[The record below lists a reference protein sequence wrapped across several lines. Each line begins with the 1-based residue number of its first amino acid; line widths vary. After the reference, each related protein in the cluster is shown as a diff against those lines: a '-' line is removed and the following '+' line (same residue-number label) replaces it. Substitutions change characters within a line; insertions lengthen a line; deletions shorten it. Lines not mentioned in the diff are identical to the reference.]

1 VKRKPAGARESG
13 QDIGEP
19 VQASHAARDEA
30 LPSRTDILAF
40 ITRER
45 ELLGAK
51 APGKIGKREV
61 ARAFN
66 VKGPARIALK
76 RMLKDLEADGAIERR
91 RKSLHKPGLL
101 PVVVLADM
109 IARDGDGDLLAAP
122 AEWDMS
128 QGPAPQILV
137 LAKTRQKPGPPAPF
151 PGDRALMRVE
161 RVPGAEPG
169 EPAYTGRVIKLLP
182 RAKTQVLGIFRTD
195 PRGGGR
201 IMPIDKKNVNRGEL
215 SVGPGDE
222 GAARHGDL
230 VAVEVLRT
238 GRLGLPAAKVR
249 ERLGAVDNERAI
261 SLIAIHAHQIPHVF
275 DPEVIAEAARARPAT
290 MAHREDWRAIPLVT
304 IDPVDAKDHDDA
316 VHAERDPDPANP
328 GGFIL
333 RVAIADVAAYAR
345 PGAALDREAQER
357 GNSVYFPDR
366 VVPMLPERISNDL
379 CSLRPNEDRPALAAR
394 IVVGVDGHKL
404 SHSFHRVMMRS
415 AAKLSYAQTQGLID
429 HGPDEAMGPLH
440 AAVLVPLYEAY
451 AALKI
456 ARDKRGP
463 LDLDLPERKITLDEK
478 GAVKSISTPPRLDSH
493 RLIEEFMILANVA
506 AAEVLEANR
515 QAFIYRVH
523 DKPSVE
529 KLNNLAEFL
538 VSIGIKPG
546 KGQVLRAAQF
556 NGILARV
563 KGTDNEHLVNE
574 VVLRTQ
580 AQAEY
585 AIENYGHFGLNLRR
599 YAHFTSPIRRYADL
613 IVHRALISALDLGP
627 DGLASITNEELAEI
641 AAKISA
647 AERRAM
653 AAERETS
660 ERLIAAH
667 LAGQIGAAFQG
678 RISGATSAGLFVKL
692 DETGADGF
700 IPAAMLGDDYFRHD
714 PARHALIGSR
724 TGQMHRLGDIVT
736 VRLVEAAPL
745 AGALRFEL
753 VSETAPRQTRPRPA
767 KAKRSPRRE
776 SRPDFGS
783 PYSRRADCGAAKR

>member
-1 VKRKPAGARESG
+1 MKKAAGAKDSG
-13 QDIGEP
+13 QIVEDGTRAP
-19 VQASHAARDEA
+19 DRSRDGG
-30 LPSRTDILAF
+30 LPSKDEILAF
-40 ITRER
+40 IARER
-45 ELLGAK
+45 DGSGGK
-51 APGKIGKREV
+51 AQAKIGKREI

-66 VKGPARIALK
+66 VKGPAKIALK
-76 RMLKDLEADGAIERR
+76 GMLKDLEADGAIERR

-101 PVVVLADM
+101 PGVVLADM
-109 IARDGDGDLLAAP
+109 IARDRDGDLLATP
-122 AEWDMS
+122 AEWDIG

-137 LAKTRQKPGPPAPF
+137 MAKARQNRGMPAPA

-161 RVPGAEPG
+161 LVQCAEPG
-169 EPAYTGRVIKLLP
+169 EPAYTGRIVKLLP
-182 RAKTQVLGIFRTD
+182 RGKTQVLGIFRAGM
-195 PRGGGR
+195 RGGGR
-201 IMPIDKKNVNRGEL
+201 IVPIDKKNVSRGEL
-215 SVGPGDE
+215 SVSPGDE
-222 GAARHGDL
+222 GPARDGDL

-249 ERLGAVDNERAI
+249 ERLGALDNERAI

-275 DPEVIAEAARARPAT
+275 GPEVIAQAERARPAT

-345 PGAALDREAQER
+345 PGTALDREAQDR

-394 IVVGVDGHKL
+394 VVIAADGHKL
-404 SHSFHRVMMRS
+404 SHGFHRVMMRS
-415 AAKLSYAQTQGLID
+415 AAKLSYAQAQAAID

-440 AAVLVPLYEAY
+440 GSVLVPLYEAY
-451 AALKI
+451 SALKI

-463 LDLDLPERKITLDEK
+463 LDLDLLERKITLDDK
-478 GAVKSISTPPRLDSH
+478 GAVKSIATPPRLDSH

-506 AAEVLEANR
+506 AAETLEAKH

-523 DKPSVE
+523 DEPSLE
-529 KLNNLAEFL
+529 KLYNLAEFL
-538 VSIGIKPG
+538 ASIGIKVA

-556 NGILARV
+556 NGVLARV

-613 IVHRALISALDLGP
+613 IVHRALISALNLGS
-627 DGLASITNEELAEI
+627 DGSAAIGNEELAEI

-667 LAGQIGAAFQG
+667 LAGQIGAVFQG

-724 TGQMHRLGDIVT
+724 TGEMHRLGDIVT

-753 VSETAPRQTRPRPA
+753 VSETAPPRHGQARPKP
-767 KAKRSPRRE
+767 SVRRATD
-776 SRPDFGS
+776 RPDYGS
-783 PYSRRADCGAAKR
+783 PHARRADRGAAKR

>member
-1 VKRKPAGARESG
+1 MKKSAGARKSG
-13 QDIGEP
+13 QDIAEP
-19 VQASHAARDEA
+19 AQASHAARDEA
-30 LPSRTDILAF
+30 LPSRADILAF

-45 ELLGAK
+45 EVLGAK
-51 APGKIGKREV
+51 ATGKIGKREI

-101 PVVVLADM
+101 QGVVLADM
-109 IARDGDGDLLAAP
+109 IARDRDGDLLAAP

-137 LAKTRQKPGPPAPF
+137 MAKTKQKPGPPAPA

-161 RVPGAEPG
+161 LVQGAEPG
-169 EPAYTGRVIKLLP
+169 EPAYTGRVVKLWP
-182 RAKTQVLGIFRTD
+182 RATTQVLGIFRAD

-201 IMPIDKKNVNRGEL
+201 IVPIDKKNVNRGEL
-215 SVGPGDE
+215 SIGPGDE
-222 GAARHGDL
+222 GAARDGDL
-230 VAVEVLRT
+230 VAVEVFRT

-275 DPEVIAEAARARPAT
+275 GPEVIAEAERARPAT

-316 VHAERDPDPANP
+316 VHAEPDPDPANP

-345 PGAALDREAQER
+345 PGAALDREAQDR

-394 IVVGVDGHKL
+394 IVVAADGHKL
-404 SHSFHRVMMRS
+404 SHSFHRIMMRS
-415 AAKLSYAQTQGLID
+415 AAKLAYAQTQALID
-429 HGPDEAMGPLH
+429 HGPDETMGPLH

-463 LDLDLPERKITLDEK
+463 LDLDLPERKIILDEK
-478 GAVKSISTPPRLDSH
+478 GAVRSITTPPRLDSH

-506 AAEVLEANR
+506 AAETLEVKH

-523 DKPSVE
+523 DKPSLE
-529 KLNNLAEFL
+529 KLNNLSEFL
-538 VSIGIKPG
+538 ASIGIKVA

-556 NGILARV
+556 NRILAHV

-574 VVLRTQ
+574 IVLRTQ

-585 AIENYGHFGLNLRR
+585 AVENYGHFGLNLRR

-613 IVHRALISALDLGP
+613 IVHRALISALRLGS
-627 DGLASITNEELAEI
+627 DGLASIGNEELAEI

-753 VSETAPRQTRPRPA
+753 VSETAPPRARPRPA
-767 KAKRSPRRE
+767 KADRVARRDI
-776 SRPDFGS
+776 RPDFGS
-783 PYSRRADCGAAKR
+783 PYARRADRGAAKR

>member
-1 VKRKPAGARESG
+1 
-13 QDIGEP
+13 
-19 VQASHAARDEA
+19 
-30 LPSRTDILAF
+30 
-40 ITRER
+40 
-45 ELLGAK
+45 
-51 APGKIGKREV
+51 
-61 ARAFN
+61 
-66 VKGPARIALK
+66 
-76 RMLKDLEADGAIERR
+76 
-91 RKSLHKPGLL
+91 
-101 PVVVLADM
+101 
-109 IARDGDGDLLAAP
+109 
-122 AEWDMS
+122 
-128 QGPAPQILV
+128 
-137 LAKTRQKPGPPAPF
+137 
-151 PGDRALMRVE
+151 
-161 RVPGAEPG
+161 
-169 EPAYTGRVIKLLP
+169 
-182 RAKTQVLGIFRTD
+182 
-195 PRGGGR
+195 
-201 IMPIDKKNVNRGEL
+201 
-215 SVGPGDE
+215 
-222 GAARHGDL
+222 
-230 VAVEVLRT
+230 
-238 GRLGLPAAKVR
+238 
-249 ERLGAVDNERAI
+249 
-261 SLIAIHAHQIPHVF
+261 
-275 DPEVIAEAARARPAT
+275 
-290 MAHREDWRAIPLVT
+290 
-304 IDPVDAKDHDDA
+304 
-316 VHAERDPDPANP
+316 
-328 GGFIL
+328 
-333 RVAIADVAAYAR
+333 
-345 PGAALDREAQER
+345 
-357 GNSVYFPDR
+357 
-366 VVPMLPERISNDL
+366 
-379 CSLRPNEDRPALAAR
+379 
-394 IVVGVDGHKL
+394 
-404 SHSFHRVMMRS
+404 MMRS
-415 AAKLSYAQTQGLID
+415 AAKLSYAQTQALID

-451 AALKI
+451 AVLKI

-523 DKPSVE
+523 DEPSVE

-556 NGILARV
+556 NGILSRV

-753 VSETAPRQTRPRPA
+753 VSETAPRQTRPSSA
-767 KAKRSPRRE
+767 KAKRQARGDIRPNCESPH
-776 SRPDFGS
+776 
-783 PYSRRADCGAAKR
+783 SRRADSGAAKR